1 MKVDFL
7 NLQAVN
13 ALYEQELKDACCRV
27 INSGWYI
34 SGTELK
40 AFEGEFAKWCG
51 SKYCVGVANGLDALI
66 LTIRAWK
73 LLGKLKDGDEILVPA
88 NTYIATVLA
97 ISENGLKPIFVQPDI
112 NTY

>member
-13 ALYEQELKDACCRV
+13 ALYEQELKDACCRA

-40 AFEGEFAKWCG
+40 AF
-51 SKYCVGVANGLDALI
+51 
-66 LTIRAWK
+66 
-73 LLGKLKDGDEILVPA
+73 
-88 NTYIATVLA
+88 
-97 ISENGLKPIFVQPDI
+97 
-112 NTY
+112 